1 MVHLL
6 DASQYIKLQRAIIME
21 KKEEFTKWKDY
32 YLEQQESLRSWPDE
46 TLIRI
51 LKGPYLDSYN
61 LEFKDKN
68 VLDVGFGNGES
79 FMFLKSLDLNIHG
92 TEIDEAV
99 CIKVSNWAEKNGLQV
114 DLKPGVNTKIPY
126 QDNYF
131 DYLISWNVLH
141 YEDNEENILKG
152 LAEYARVLKP
162 GGRIFIS
169 TTGPEHKILVN
180 SKKVGPHKY
189 LIGRD
194 DDMRKGQVF
203 YYFDEPS
210 EIKRVFSKSFDDIL
224 VGRTHSELFTDTLD
238 WFIITAVKG

>member
-1 MVHLL
+1 M
-6 DASQYIKLQRAIIME
+6 ME
-21 KKEEFTKWKDY
+21 QKEEFTKWKDY
-32 YLEQQESLRSWPDE
+32 YLEQQKSLRSWPDE

-51 LKGPYLDSYN
+51 LKGPYLDKYD
-61 LEFKDKN
+61 LEFKNKN

-79 FMFLKSLDLNIHG
+79 FMFLKSLGLNIHG
-92 TEIDEAV
+92 TEIDELV
-99 CIKVSNWAEKNGLQV
+99 CKQVSEWSAKNGV
-114 DLKPGVNTKIPY
+114 EVNLKVGVNTKIPY
-126 QDNYF
+126 PESYF

-141 YEDNEENILKG
+141 YEDNEEDILRG

-180 SKKVGPHKY
+180 SKKVEEHRY

-194 DDMRKGQVF
+194 DDFRKGQVF
-203 YYFDEPS
+203 FYFDEPS
-210 EIKRVFSKSFDDIL
+210 EIKRIFSKSFDDIL
-224 VGRTHSELFTDTLD
+224 IGRTHSELFTDTLD

>member
-1 MVHLL
+1 M
-6 DASQYIKLQRAIIME
+6 
-21 KKEEFTKWKDY
+21 KETIEELSKWKKY
-32 YLEQQESLRSWPDE
+32 YLEQQSSLRSWPDE

-51 LKGPYLDSYN
+51 LKGPYLKHYN

-79 FMFLKSLDLNIHG
+79 FMFLNSLGLNIHG
-92 TEIDEAV
+92 IEIDDAV
-99 CIKVSNWAEKNGLQV
+99 CKKVSDWSAINGIKV
-114 DLKPGVNTKIPY
+114 DLKEGVNTKIPY
-126 QDNYF
+126 PDNYF

-141 YEDNEENILKG
+141 YEDNEEDILKG

-162 GGRIFIS
+162 NGRIFIS

-180 SKKVGPHKY
+180 SEKVGEHRY

-210 EIKRVFSKSFDDIL
+210 EIKRIFSKSFSDIL

-238 WFIITAVKG
+238 WFIVTAVKGSFDES